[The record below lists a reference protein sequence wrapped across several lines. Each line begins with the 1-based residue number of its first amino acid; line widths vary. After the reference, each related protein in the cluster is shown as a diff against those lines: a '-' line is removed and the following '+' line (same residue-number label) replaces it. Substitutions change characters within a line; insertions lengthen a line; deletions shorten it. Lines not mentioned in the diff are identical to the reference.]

1 MLISNFNKKI
11 IIIFLLYLTIL
22 SENAYAEEY
31 LDKVSDKIKF
41 PPFNVLDNKE
51 KPLILKF
58 NQDLKKK
65 GFVINFW
72 ATWCVPCKEEL
83 PDLSLLKSK
92 IKKYNIDVF
101 TISID
106 KKDIQD
112 QLKFLSNNGA
122 SNLDHFFD
130 KEMKIFKALKLR
142 GIPTTIIVDQNSFII
157 SKHEGILKWGED
169 EIINKIKSL
178 FY

>member
-1 MLISNFNKKI
+1 MLISNFTKKI
-11 IIIFLLYLTIL
+11 LLLLILTIL
-22 SENAYAEEY
+22 CGNASAVEY
-31 LDKVSDKIKF
+31 LDEISDKIKF
-41 PPFNVLDNKE
+41 PALKILNNKE
-51 KPLILKF
+51 KHLILKF

-65 GFVINFW
+65 GYVINFW
-72 ATWCVPCKEEL
+72 ATWCVPCKKEL

-92 IKKYNIDVF
+92 IKAYNIDVL

-106 KKDIQD
+106 KKDINK

-122 SNLDHFFD
+122 SNLKHFFD
-130 KEMKIFKALKLR
+130 KEMKIFKALQLR
-142 GIPTTIIVDQNSFII
+142 GVPTTIIVDQSGYII

-169 EIINKIKSL
+169 KVINKIKSL

>member
-11 IIIFLLYLTIL
+11 IILLFLTIL
-22 SENAYAEEY
+22 SGNANAVEY
-31 LDKVSDKIKF
+31 LDKISDKIKF
-41 PPFNVLDNKE
+41 PTLKVLDNKE
-51 KPLILKF
+51 KHLILKF
-58 NQDLKKK
+58 DQDLKKK
-65 GFVINFW
+65 GYVINFW
-72 ATWCVPCKEEL
+72 ATWCVPCKKEL

-92 IKKYNIDVF
+92 IKKYNIDVLA
-101 TISID
+101 ISID
-106 KKDIQD
+106 KKEIKD

-122 SNLDHFFD
+122 SNLKHFFD